1 MFSRLLSLIKGV
13 IRKLIP
19 YKDIEQVEH
28 IESPLSPEMIEAL
41 DKWYLLYLN
50 KAPWLKPNTVKSR
63 NLPAFISSELARS
76 ITLELE
82 WNITGKDA
90 SGNTQDAEGKE
101 LSNPRSEY
109 LKTEFAKCIEKLR
122 EKLEQGLASGGMT
135 IRPYPKDDGHIYFD
149 WTMAWGLYPLSFGD
163 DGQLTDVIFRD
174 TYTEGKT
181 VYTRL
186 ERHSVDGENVKIT
199 QRAFKSNMRDTI
211 GVEVPLSSVPQ
222 WSTLEP
228 EATVTAAEGQLFG
241 WYKTAAANCIDID
254 SPMGVSC
261 YAKAVDVIKEADMQY
276 SRLLWEYE
284 GSELAI
290 DVDPMVLK
298 PKKDGTGSEM
308 PRLNQRLFR
317 GVDRGTD
324 DSYDVFS
331 PQIRDA
337 SLISGLNKLYESVED
352 LCGLSRG
359 TISDAN
365 VDARTA
371 TELKINRQRS
381 YATVSDNQKALEHC
395 LRDVIRAM
403 DKFATIYNLAP
414 EGEYDVSFSWDDS
427 IITDTEQQTNERMML
442 LNAGVVSKA
451 EMREWYF
458 GETKAQAKAAI
469 QAISDEQNEGLESLL
484 PSLEKQEQIKQ
495 AQKESS
501 AAGTSS

>member
-50 KAPWLKPNTVKSR
+50 KAPWLKADEVKSR
-63 NLPAFISSELARS
+63 NLPAFVSSELARS

-82 WNITGKDA
+82 WNITGKDS
-90 SGNTQDAEGKE
+90 SGNTQDPDGKE

-109 LKTEFAKCIEKLR
+109 LKAEFAKCIEKLR

-135 IRPYPKDDGHIYFD
+135 IRPYPKDGHIYFD

-186 ERHSVDGENVKIT
+186 ERHRVEGDNVKIT

-501 AAGTSS
+501 AAGASS

>member
-1 MFSRLLSLIKGV
+1 MFSKLLSLIKGV

-28 IESPLSPEMIEAL
+28 IESPLSPEMINAM
-41 DKWYLLYLN
+41 DDWYLLYLN
-50 KAPWLKPNTVKSR
+50 KAPWLSDESVKSR

-76 ITLELE
+76 ITLELD

-90 SGNTQDAEGKE
+90 DGNTQDAEGAE
-101 LSNPRSEY
+101 LSNPRSEF
-109 LKTEFAKCIEKLR
+109 LKKEFERCIAKLR

-135 IRPYPKDDGHIYFD
+135 VRPYPKDGHIYFD

-163 DGQLTDVIFRD
+163 EGQLTDVIFRD

-186 ERHSVDGENVKIT
+186 ERHRVEGENVRIT
-199 QRAFKSNMRDTI
+199 QRAFKSNMRDSI
-211 GVEVPLSSVPQ
+211 GTEIPIKSVPQ
-222 WSTLEP
+222 WSSLEP
-228 EATVTAAEGQLFG
+228 EAVVENTEGQLFG
-241 WYKTAAANCIDID
+241 WYKVAAANCIDID

-261 YAKAVDVIKEADMQY
+261 FAKARDVIKEVDKQY

-290 DVDPMVLK
+290 DVDPMVLR
-298 PKKDGTGSEM
+298 PKKDGKGEEM
-308 PRLNQRLFR
+308 PHLNQRLFR

-331 PQIRDA
+331 PAIRDA

-359 TISDAN
+359 TISNAA
-365 VDARTA
+365 VEAKTA

-381 YATVSDNQKALEHC
+381 YATVSDNQKALETC
-395 LRDVIRAM
+395 LRDVVRAM

-414 EGEYDVSFSWDDS
+414 EGDYDISFSWDDS
-427 IITDTEQQTNERMML
+427 IVTDTEQQTNERLMF
-442 LNAGVVSKA
+442 LNAGLISKA

-469 QAISDEQNEGLESLL
+469 QAVADEQSESLESML
-484 PSLEKQEQIKQ
+484 PAVEKQQQIQQ
-495 AQKESS
+495 AQRAAAS
-501 AAGTSS
+501 ATE

>member
-50 KAPWLKPNTVKSR
+50 KAPWLKADEVKSR
-63 NLPAFISSELARS
+63 NLPAFVSSELARS

-82 WNITGKDA
+82 WYITGKDA
-90 SGNTQDAEGKE
+90 SGYTQDPDGKE

-109 LKTEFAKCIEKLR
+109 LKAEFAKCIEKLR

-135 IRPYPKDDGHIYFD
+135 IRPYPKDGHIYFD

-186 ERHSVDGENVKIT
+186 ERHRVEGDNVKIT

-501 AAGTSS
+501 AAGASS

>member
-28 IESPLSPEMIEAL
+28 IESPLSPEMIDAL
-41 DKWYLLYLN
+41 DDWYLLYLN
-50 KAPWLKPNTVKSR
+50 KAPWLKPDTVKSR

-82 WNITGKDA
+82 WNITGKSA
-90 SGNTQDAEGKE
+90 SGNTQDAGGKE
-101 LSNPRSEY
+101 LTNPRSEY
-109 LKTEFAKCIEKLR
+109 LKAEFGKCIAKLR

-135 IRPYPKDDGHIYFD
+135 IRPYPKDGHIYFD

-163 DGQLTDVIFRD
+163 DGQLSDVIFRD
-174 TYTEGKT
+174 TYTEGRT
-181 VYTRL
+181 IYTRL
-186 ERHSVDGENVKIT
+186 ERHRVEGENVKIT

-211 GVEVPLSSVPQ
+211 GTEIPLSSVPQ
-222 WSTLEP
+222 WSNLEP

-241 WYKTAAANCIDID
+241 WYKVASANCIDID

-261 YAKAVDVIKEADMQY
+261 YAKAVDVIKEADLQY

-317 GVDRGTD
+317 GVDRGAD

-458 GETKAQAKAAI
+458 GETKAQAEAAI
-469 QAISDEQNEGLESLL
+469 QAINDEQNESLESLL
-484 PSLEKQEQIKQ
+484 PSIDKQEQIKQ
-495 AQKESS
+495 AQK
-501 AAGTSS
+501 AAASL